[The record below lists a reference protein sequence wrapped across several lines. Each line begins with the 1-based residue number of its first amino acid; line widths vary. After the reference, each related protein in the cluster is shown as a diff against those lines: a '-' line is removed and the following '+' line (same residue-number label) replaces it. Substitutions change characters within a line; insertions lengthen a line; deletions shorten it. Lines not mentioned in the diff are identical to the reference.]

1 MLWNRLLLG
10 LILLLNLFFL
20 YSIVLSDQ
28 GIFSYLEL
36 RRRNEE
42 MTKRIEELRSKTV
55 ELSRE
60 IRLLE
65 SDNGYIQKMI
75 RQQMNFVRQRDI
87 LYVFPQAGGVNTP
100 GVTPDEE
107 QD

>member
-10 LILLLNLFFL
+10 LIFLLNLFLL

-36 RRRNEE
+36 RKRNEE
-42 MTKRIEELRSKTV
+42 MAIRIEELHDKTV

-65 SDNGYIQKMI
+65 SDSGYIQKVI
-75 RQQMNFVRQRDI
+75 RQQMNFVKQRDV
-87 LYVFPQAGGVNTP
+87 LYVFPQAGETTIP
-100 GVTPDEE
+100 GVVPDEE
-107 QD
+107 QN